1 MKQHVS
7 SAIVLKRTN
16 YGEADRI
23 IQVITPNQ
31 GKLSLMVKGVRKV
44 NSKLAGSIELFCIID
59 ITYLLGRGSID
70 RLITARLKKHF
81 SNIVK
86 DLDRTNSGYDFIKII
101 NKITEDEVEE
111 EWFSLLS
118 DSMSFL
124 DDFSI
129 NLDLVRVW
137 FYLSVFMIMGN
148 TPNLSKD
155 SFGNEFKEK
164 QEYDFDLET
173 MSFTPKEKGAYLANH
188 IKILKLANQFQPT
201 KMVNIQNCE
210 KLSNDLYP
218 LIRSI
223 AKTNLDI

>member
-1 MKQHVS
+1 RLGIKNNTLYNIH
-7 SAIVLKRTN
+7 N
-16 YGEADRI
+16 
-23 IQVITPNQ
+23 VITHIQNYEIREHRIPNFVTFNRN
-31 GKLSLMVKGVRKV
+31 LRVSYIL
-44 NSKLAGSIELFCIID
+44 
-59 ITYLLGRGSID
+59 
-70 RLITARLKKHF
+70 
-81 SNIVK
+81 
-86 DLDRTNSGYDFIKII
+86 

-155 SFGNEFKEK
+155 SLGNEFKEK

-173 MSFTPKEKGAYLANH
+173 MSFTPKEKGSYVANH